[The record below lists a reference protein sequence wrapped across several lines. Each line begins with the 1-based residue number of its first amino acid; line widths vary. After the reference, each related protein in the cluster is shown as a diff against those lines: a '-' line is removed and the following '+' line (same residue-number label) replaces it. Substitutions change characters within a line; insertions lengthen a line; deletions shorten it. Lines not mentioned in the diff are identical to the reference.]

1 MPKNPDPY
9 DNAAKDANRLIA
21 SGWQLSSD
29 TWKGLH
35 QIMLGQDEIRNL
47 PVWGLRERFWRP
59 RNGAAPVAFK
69 QEYDIVANATMF
81 DGHRMVG
88 SLMTY
93 DEAVALKKMMES

>member
-1 MPKNPDPY
+1 MADDAY
-9 DNAAKDANRLIA
+9 DNAARRVNQLIA
-21 SGWQLSSD
+21 TGWNPSSD
-29 TWKGLH
+29 MWKGMS

-47 PVWGLRERFWRP
+47 PVWGLREKFWRP
-59 RNGAAPVAFK
+59 RNDVAPVPFK

-81 DGHRMVG
+81 DNRRMVG